1 MASAGKRTVV
11 VLGFVLGF
19 VLLLLAVTAY
29 GRSRAGATAVVAHAE
44 APEAADPGTI
54 SLSPEARANI
64 GLLVVSAQ
72 ERIIERSL
80 LLNATFQVDPDEEAF
95 VSSRVQGK
103 VTEVGANVGDVV
115 RRGQSLVTLQSLQ
128 IAETPPMVEVAS
140 PLDGVVLDRTVTVGE
155 TVESSKSLLRVAN
168 LSHVLAQAEV
178 YEADLAHVRLGQ
190 LARLRAAPY
199 PGLVLTGRVSRIS
212 YAIDPTRRT
221 LRIWIEVKNTPDR
234 KLKPEMF
241 AQVNLVVASSGR
253 MVAVPNEA
261 VQTDGPER
269 FVFVQNGSAFVR
281 QNVVTG
287 EQDDQFTAITRG
299 VLAGDLVVTRGATEL
314 KTVSLQPAAGGV
326 QDESKPHTH

>member
-140 PLDGVVLDRTVTVGE
+140 PLDGVVLDR
-155 TVESSKSLLRVAN
+155 
-168 LSHVLAQAEV
+168 
-178 YEADLAHVRLGQ
+178 
-190 LARLRAAPY
+190 
-199 PGLVLTGRVSRIS
+199 
-212 YAIDPTRRT
+212 
-221 LRIWIEVKNTPDR
+221 DR
-234 KLKPEMF
+234 K
-241 AQVNLVVASSGR
+241 S
-253 MVAVPNEA
+253 
-261 VQTDGPER
+261 
-269 FVFVQNGSAFVR
+269 
-281 QNVVTG
+281 NV
-287 EQDDQFTAITRG
+287 
-299 VLAGDLVVTRGATEL
+299 
-314 KTVSLQPAAGGV
+314 
-326 QDESKPHTH
+326 